1 MHERSATCG
10 CGEQIAPAS
19 ASGRDERAAALI
31 ALAEPLY
38 RDHPRWAEERIRLCA
53 VLDEAAEAR
62 AYDLRTLDQDRAADP
77 RWFGAA
83 DMVGYSFYVDR
94 FARNLAGL
102 QLRLGWLNRL
112 GVRLLH
118 PLPMTLPQSG
128 DSDGGFAVADYRA
141 VDPRLGTV
149 DDVRAIA
156 RDLHER
162 GMALAMDCVLNHCA
176 RDHAWAQAALAG
188 DADKRDYFRI
198 VASAEEVAAWE
209 AGLDQV
215 FPDTAPGNFTHEPAL
230 GGWVWTTFYPFQWD
244 LDWSNPAV
252 FREMLDVLL
261 FWANVGVDVFRLDSA
276 PYLWKRQ
283 GTASRNL
290 PETHRIVAALRAGL
304 DAVAPGVAL
313 LAEAIEQTREV
324 LPYLEP
330 EDGSRACQIAYH
342 NGAMAAL
349 WTALATGNAAAL
361 VTVLDQTRLGR
372 PDTAW
377 LTYLRCHDDI
387 IWTSLRGIVPD
398 AVLRQCSAF
407 FAGEGSYAQGR
418 SFQARADA
426 PVATVGMLAS
436 LLGGEGEDALARY
449 RLMLGVLLAL
459 PGMPMLYMGDE
470 IGLPNDEEG
479 ASALDARW
487 LHRPAMDWT
496 RAEAAAN
503 GAGPGAPFLQI
514 TRRLI
519 GARAGC
525 AAFAAAVPVRA
536 EVTDDGVLVLDRGTV
551 VVVANFAATAR
562 PIGERAAMVDMLTG
576 AAAGETIP
584 GYGLLWL
591 TARD

>member
-1 MHERSATCG
+1 MWGS
-10 CGEQIAPAS
+10 PA
-19 ASGRDERAAALI
+19 AGGGPADRGAALI
-31 ALAEPLY
+31 ALLDPLY
-38 RDHPRWAEERIRLCA
+38 RDHPHWADEQVRLRGM
-53 VLDEAAEAR
+53 LDAAAEAR
-62 AYDLRTLDQDRAADP
+62 AYDLRTLDRDRAGDP
-77 RWFGAA
+77 RWFGTP
-83 DMVGYSFYVDR
+83 DMIGYSFYVDR
-94 FARNLAGL
+94 FARNLSGL

-118 PLPMTLPQSG
+118 PLPMTLPQAG

-141 VDPRLGTV
+141 VDPRLGSV

-188 DADKRDYFRI
+188 DADKRGYFRI
-198 VASAEEVAAWE
+198 VAQAEEVAAWE
-209 AGLDQV
+209 AGLDEV

-290 PETHRIVAALRAGL
+290 PETHRLVAALRAGL

-330 EDGSRACQIAYH
+330 ADGSRACQIAYH

-349 WTALATGNAAAL
+349 WTALATGDAAPL
-361 VTVLDQTRLGR
+361 VTVLDQTRLAR
-372 PDTAW
+372 ADTAW

-387 IWTSLRGIVPD
+387 IWTALRGIVPE
-398 AVLRQCSAF
+398 AVLRDCSAF
-407 FAGEGSYAQGR
+407 FAGAGSYAQGR

-436 LLGGEGEDALARY
+436 LLGGEGAATLARY

-470 IGLPNDEEG
+470 IGLPNDEAG
-479 ASALDARW
+479 AAALDARW

-503 GAGPGAPFLQI
+503 DDGPGASFLRI
-514 TRRLI
+514 TRALI
-519 GARAGC
+519 AARAGSP
-525 AAFAAAVPVRA
+525 AFAAAAPARA
-536 EVTDDGVLVLDRGTV
+536 EVTADGVLAIDRGDV
-551 VVVANFAATAR
+551 LVLANFHDAAR
-562 PIGERAAMVDMLTG
+562 PIDRGGGRVDMLTC
-576 AAAGETIP
+576 APAGETIP
-584 GYGLLWL
+584 AYGILWL
-591 TARD
+591 ARD

>member
-1 MHERSATCG
+1 MHGS
-10 CGEQIAPAS
+10 PA
-19 ASGRDERAAALI
+19 AGDGPADRGAALI
-31 ALAEPLY
+31 ALLDPLY
-38 RDHPRWAEERIRLCA
+38 RDHPQWAAEQVRLRA
-53 VLDEAAEAR
+53 VLNAAAEAR
-62 AYDLRTLDQDRAADP
+62 AYDLRTLDGDRAADP
-77 RWFGAA
+77 RWFGAS
-83 DMVGYSFYVDR
+83 DMIGYSFYVDR

-102 QLRLGWLNRL
+102 QMRLGWLNRL

-141 VDPRLGTV
+141 VDPRLGSV

-188 DADKRDYFRI
+188 DANKRSYFRI
-198 VASAEEVAAWE
+198 VAQAEEVAAWE
-209 AGLDQV
+209 AGLDEV
-215 FPDTAPGNFTHEPAL
+215 FPDTAPGNFTYEPAL
-230 GGWVWTTFYPFQWD
+230 DGWVWTTFYPFQWD

-290 PETHRIVAALRAGL
+290 PETHRLVAALRAGL

-330 EDGSRACQIAYH
+330 ADGSRACQIAYH

-349 WTALATGNAAAL
+349 WTALATGDAAPL
-361 VTVLDQTRLGR
+361 VTVLDRTRLAR

-387 IWTSLRGIVPD
+387 IWTALRGIVPE
-398 AVLRQCSAF
+398 AVLRDCSAF

-436 LLGGEGEDALARY
+436 LLGGEGEATLTRY

-470 IGLPNDEEG
+470 IGLPNDDEG
-479 ASALDARW
+479 GAALDARW
-487 LHRPAMDWT
+487 LHRPAMDWI
-496 RAEAAAN
+496 RAEAAA
-503 GAGPGAPFLQI
+503 GDAGPGAPFLRI
-514 TRRLI
+514 TRALLA
-519 GARAGC
+519 ARAGSP
-525 AAFAAAVPVRA
+525 AFAAAAPARA
-536 EVTDDGVLVLDRGTV
+536 ELTADGVLVIDRGEV
-551 VVVANFAATAR
+551 VVFANFHDTAR
-562 PIGERAAMVDMLTG
+562 PIDRGGDRTDMLTG
-576 AAAGETIP
+576 APAVDTIP
-584 GYGLLWL
+584 GYGLFWL
-591 TARD
+591 ARD

>member
-1 MHERSATCG
+1 MQE
-10 CGEQIAPAS
+10 AS
-19 ASGRDERAAALI
+19 AADGGASDRAAAMI
-31 ALAEPLY
+31 ALLEPLY
-38 RDHPRWAEERIRLCA
+38 GDHPGWAAERDRLRA
-53 VLDEAAEAR
+53 VLDAAAEAR
-62 AYDLRTLDQDRAADP
+62 AYDLRTLDRDRAADP

-83 DMVGYSFYVDR
+83 DMIGYSFYVDR

-102 QLRLGWLNRL
+102 QLRLGWLARL

-141 VDPRLGTV
+141 IDPRLGSV

-156 RDLHER
+156 RDLHDR

-176 RDHAWAQAALAG
+176 RDHGWAQAALAG
-188 DADKRDYFRI
+188 DVEKRGYFHIVEHAD
-198 VASAEEVAAWE
+198 EVAAWE

-276 PYLWKRQ
+276 PYLWKRR

-304 DAVAPGVAL
+304 DAATPGVAL
-313 LAEAIEQTREV
+313 LAEAIEQTRAV

-349 WTALATGNAAAL
+349 WTALATGDPAPLA
-361 VTVLDQTRLGR
+361 TVLDQTRLGR

-398 AVLRQCSAF
+398 EVLRHCSAF
-407 FAGEGSYAQGR
+407 FAGEGSYARGR

-436 LLGGEGEDALARY
+436 LLGGEGDDALARY

-479 ASALDARW
+479 ANALDVRW
-487 LHRPAMDWT
+487 LHRPAMDWA
-496 RAEAAAN
+496 RAEAAATDH
-503 GAGPGAPFLQI
+503 GPGAPFLRI
-514 TRRLI
+514 TRALI
-519 GARAGC
+519 EARAGC
-525 AAFAAAVPVRA
+525 DAFAAATPARA
-536 EVTDDGVLVLDRGTV
+536 EVTAEGVLVIDRGGLRV
-551 VVVANFAATAR
+551 LANFSPQERRIGATAAIDR
-562 PIGERAAMVDMLTG
+562 LTG
-576 AAAGETIP
+576 AAAGGTIP

-591 TARD
+591 TPGD